1 MEQESNSLQDKENDN
16 TSYLPNK
23 VTLILRVMV
32 GGYLVYTAWS
42 LKDSFQTHTGTELA
56 FFIIFAVLFALIGA
70 FLLIVS
76 GYALYKGKY
85 AGGTMDR
92 PEMPQAEQETG
103 ENTQVQSK
111 QTGAQE
117 PFRQEES

>member
-85 AGGTMDR
+85 AGGTMDV
-92 PEMPQAEQETG
+92 PEENETG
-103 ENTQVQSK
+103 RE
-111 QTGAQE
+111 
-117 PFRQEES
+117 RES